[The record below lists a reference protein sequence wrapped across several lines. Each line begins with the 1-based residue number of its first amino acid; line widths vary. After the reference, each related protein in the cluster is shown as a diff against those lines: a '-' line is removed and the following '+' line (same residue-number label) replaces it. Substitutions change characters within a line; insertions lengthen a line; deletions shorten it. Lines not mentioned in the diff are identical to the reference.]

1 MKSSWIYN
9 GHQIY
14 MNYAY
19 RHGYTNSNHIN
30 QLTKLIDTI
39 RHKEIDND
47 LVILRNIETTNHLL
61 INRTE

>member
-1 MKSSWIYN
+1 
-9 GHQIY
+9 